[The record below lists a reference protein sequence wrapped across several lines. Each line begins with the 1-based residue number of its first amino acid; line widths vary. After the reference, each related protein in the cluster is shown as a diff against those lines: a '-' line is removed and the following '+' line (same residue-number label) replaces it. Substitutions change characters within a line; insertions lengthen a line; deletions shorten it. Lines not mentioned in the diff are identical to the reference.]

1 MTNGNVY
8 EVEVFQAER
17 QTTSSSFKLTLSGF
31 NGGAERVRARSAAIA
46 S

>member
-31 NGGAERVRARSAAIA
+31 NGRRPAPAARSAATA